1 MRTEDHRTA
10 ATGSEPDPRAERGRI
25 RRGVRYC
32 LLVFLGVRV
41 ALSIVAVI
49 GTALLPSGEPVGP
62 PGWEAFPIEG
72 GWHNV
77 VTAWERFDA
86 LWFLRIADQGYMDG
100 DGSAVFFP
108 GYPLLIRGVAFLLG
122 GRPLAAGILVSNMA
136 FAGALIVLYFLTSA
150 EWGERV
156 ARRSVLYLA
165 IFPTAFFFLAP
176 YSESP
181 FLLFTLLAFWGA
193 RRGRWGVAGVAG
205 AAAAA
210 TRNIGVLLALPL
222 AVEGFQQWRANR
234 TGPAP
239 LLGALG
245 AGAMVGLAAGAY
257 LLFWKV
263 KAGEWLAPVTQQA
276 NWEREFV
283 LPLES
288 LWLGTREA
296 FRWIGVYPGGYHLLD
311 WVLVVPALVAAGWVA
326 FRTRAAYAIYTWS
339 SLLVPLSFTFLPR
352 PFMSLPRFLLVIF
365 PLVWAPAIWAERRR
379 GVHEAVLIAFS
390 LGLGTMT
397 VLFATWYFVF

>member
-1 MRTEDHRTA
+1 MRTEDQRIA
-10 ATGSEPDPRAERGRI
+10 GAGSEPDPAAERDRL
-25 RRGVRYC
+25 RRGVRYS

-41 ALSIVAVI
+41 SLSVLALL
-49 GTALLPSGEPVGP
+49 GTALLPSEEPVGP
-62 PGWEAFPIEG
+62 PGWEAFPIEA
-72 GWHNV
+72 GWHNL

-86 LWFLRIADQGYMDG
+86 LWFLRVADEGYMDG

-108 GYPLLIRGVAFLLG
+108 GYPLLIRGMSFLLG
-122 GRPLAAGILVSNMA
+122 GRPLAAGLLVSNLA

-165 IFPTAFFFLAP
+165 VFPTAFFFLAP

-181 FLLFTLLAFWGA
+181 FLLFALLAFWGA
-193 RRGRWGVAGVAG
+193 RRGRWGVAGLAG

-210 TRNIGVLLALPL
+210 TRNVGVLLALPL
-222 AVEGFQQWRANR
+222 AIEGYQRWRADR
-234 TGPAP
+234 RSFAP
-239 LLGALG
+239 IVGGVA
-245 AGAMVGLAAGAY
+245 AAAMVGLAAGAY
-257 LLFWKV
+257 LLFWRM
-263 KAGEWLAPVTQQA
+263 KAGEWLAPLTQQA

-311 WVLVVPALVAAGWVA
+311 WLLVIPALVAAGWVA
-326 FRTRAAYAIYTWS
+326 FRARASYAIYAWT
-339 SLLVPLSFTFLPR
+339 SLLVPLSFVFSPR
-352 PFMSLPRFLLVIF
+352 PFMSMPRFLLVTF
-365 PLVWAPAIWAERRR
+365 PLIWAPAVWAERRR
-379 GVHEAVLIAFS
+379 GVHEAVLVAFS

-397 VLFATWYFVF
+397 VLFSTWYYVF

>member
-1 MRTEDHRTA
+1 MRTDDQA
-10 ATGSEPDPRAERGRI
+10 IATGSELNPADERDRI
-25 RRGVRYC
+25 RRGVRYS

-41 ALSIVAVI
+41 GLSIVALVA
-49 GTALLPSGEPVGP
+49 TALLPSQEPVGP
-62 PGWEAFPIEG
+62 PGWEAFPIEE
-72 GWHNV
+72 GWHNL
-77 VTAWERFDA
+77 VTVWERFDA
-86 LWFLRIADQGYMDG
+86 LWFLRIADEGYMDG

-122 GRPLAAGILVSNMA
+122 GRPLAAGLLVSNLA
-136 FAGALIVLYFLTSA
+136 FAGALVVLYFLTNA

-165 IFPTAFFFLAP
+165 VFPTAFFFLAP

-181 FLLFTLLAFWGA
+181 FLLFALLAFWGA
-193 RRGRWGVAGVAG
+193 RRGRWGVAGLAG

-210 TRNIGVLLALPL
+210 TRNVGVLLALPL
-222 AVEGFQQWRANR
+222 AVEGFQQWRAKR
-234 TGPAP
+234 TDTAP
-239 LLGALG
+239 LLGGVG
-245 AGAMVGLAAGAY
+245 AAAMIGLAAGAY
-257 LLFWKV
+257 LLFWKL
-263 KAGEWLAPVTQQA
+263 KADEWLAPLTQQA

-283 LPLES
+283 IPLES

-311 WVLVVPALVAAGWVA
+311 WLLVVPALVAAGWVA

-339 SLLVPLSFTFLPR
+339 SLLVPLSFVFLPR

-365 PLVWAPAIWAERRR
+365 PLVWGPAVWAERRP
-379 GVHEAVLIAFS
+379 GVHEAVLVTSS
-390 LGLGTMT
+390 LALGTMT